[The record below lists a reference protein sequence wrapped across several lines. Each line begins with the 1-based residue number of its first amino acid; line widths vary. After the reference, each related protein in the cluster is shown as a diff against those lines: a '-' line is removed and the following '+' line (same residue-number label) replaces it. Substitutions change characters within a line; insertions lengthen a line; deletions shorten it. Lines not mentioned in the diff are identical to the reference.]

1 MGRYSLSGGVPL
13 CYKNGDHGSLMQVG
27 RIHKWLLGHLFACAA
42 CACAAGQAAPATPD
56 RPWSSSDAQQIRT
69 LSTSVPQPS
78 FTVEQD
84 KAYSLPELVDLAEQH
99 NPETRFA
106 WERAKSQAAALGI
119 ARSEWYPVVSAV
131 AAAQVSRF
139 ALLFNTNFI
148 RQTVSEVQPALA
160 LNYTI
165 LDFGRRSARVEA
177 ASAELLATDFGFNDT
192 HRRIIYQVAESYY
205 RVLSTVAQQQAS
217 EVNLLNAQ
225 TVQQSAE
232 ERLKNGLATLPDV
245 LEARS
250 ATAQAQFD
258 LQSAIGA
265 AEIAR
270 GDLATALGT
279 SATISVKLEPVTSLV
294 TPDSVE
300 GTVEQLIE
308 RALQQRPDLM
318 QQVADL
324 RARQAA
330 AKEAKS
336 AYYPTLGVTALVGPQ
351 VLYGFQEQL
360 PSEQTTLLTGAA
372 GATLNWTI
380 FDGGARR
387 SALARAE
394 ADSRA
399 ATAQINI
406 TRNQIADEVWR
417 AYSNVKT
424 AFRQRE
430 AATAL
435 LQAAEQSYDAAL
447 EAYKYGVRNLLDVTA
462 AQRALAQARSSNI
475 SAQTQVLT
483 SLAELAFRTGDLLN
497 MPAKTGKP

>member
-1 MGRYSLSGGVPL
+1 MVSGG
-13 CYKNGDHGSLMQVG
+13 KRRSGG
-27 RIHKWLLGHLFACAA
+27 
-42 CACAAGQAAPATPD
+42 AGVA
-56 RPWSSSDAQQIRT
+56 
-69 LSTSVPQPS
+69 L
-78 FTVEQD
+78 
-84 KAYSLPELVDLAEQH
+84 
-99 NPETRFA
+99 
-106 WERAKSQAAALGI
+106 RA
-119 ARSEWYPVVSAV
+119 
-131 AAAQVSRF
+131 
-139 ALLFNTNFI
+139 LFNTNFI
-148 RQTVSEVQPALA
+148 RQTVSELQPALA
-160 LNYTI
+160 LNYTV
-165 LDFGRRSARVEA
+165 LDFGRRSAGVEA
-177 ASAELLATDFGFNDT
+177 ASAELLATDLGFNDT
-192 HRRIIYQVAESYY
+192 HRRIIYQVEESYY

-279 SATISVKLEPVTSLV
+279 SATISGQLEPVTSLV

-497 MPAKTGKP
+497 MPAKQGKP

>member
-1 MGRYSLSGGVPL
+1 MPIRALHKCLLS
-13 CYKNGDHGSLMQVG
+13 Y
-27 RIHKWLLGHLFACAA
+27 LFAVSACGCAF
-42 CACAAGQAAPATPD
+42 GQAAPTTPD
-56 RPWSSSDAQQIRT
+56 RPWTSPDAQQIRT
-69 LSTSVPQPS
+69 LSTSVPQPP
-78 FTVEQD
+78 FTID
-84 KAYSLPELVDLAEQH
+84 PNKAYSLPELVDLAEQH
-99 NPETRFA
+99 NPATRFA
-106 WERAKSQAAALGI
+106 WERAKAQAATLGL
-119 ARSEWYPVVSAV
+119 ARSEWYPVISAV
-131 AAAQVSRF
+131 AAAQVQRF
-139 ALLFNTNFI
+139 ALLFNTDFI
-148 RQTVSEVQPALA
+148 RQTVSNVQPALT

-165 LDFGRRSARVEA
+165 LDFGRRSARIEE
-177 ASAELLATDFGFNDT
+177 ASAALLATDFGFNDT
-192 HRRIIYQVAESYY
+192 HRKVIFQVEEAYY
-205 RVLSTVAQQQAS
+205 RVLSSVAQQQAAEAS
-217 EVNLLNAQ
+217 LLNAQ

-232 ERLKNGLATLPDV
+232 DRLKNGLATLPDV

-279 SATISVKLEPVTSLV
+279 SATISVKIEPVTSLT
-294 TPDSVE
+294 TPNSLE
-300 GTVEQLIE
+300 GTVEQLID
-308 RALQQRPDLM
+308 RALQQRPDLL
-318 QQVADL
+318 QQVAEL

-330 AKEAKS
+330 EKQAKS
-336 AYYPTLGVTALVGPQ
+336 AYYPTLTVDVLAGPQ
-351 VLYGFQEQL
+351 TLYGFQEQF
-360 PSEQTTLLTGAA
+360 PADQTTLITGNAA
-372 GATLNWTI
+372 ATLRWTI
-380 FDGGARR
+380 LDGGARR
-387 SALARAE
+387 STLARAE

-399 ATAQINI
+399 ATAQINV

-462 AQRALAQARSSNI
+462 AQRALAQARSSDI

-497 MPAKTGKP
+497 TPMKQVKP

>member
-1 MGRYSLSGGVPL
+1 MD
-13 CYKNGDHGSLMQVG
+13 GDRESLMQLKAV
-27 RIHKWLLGHLFACAA
+27 HKCLAGWLLAIAVCGCAL
-42 CACAAGQAAPATPD
+42 GQTAPPTPD
-56 RPWSSSDAQQIRT
+56 RPWNSLDAQQMRS
-69 LSTSVPQPS
+69 LSSTVPQPP
-78 FTVEQD
+78 FTID
-84 KAYSLPELVDLAEQH
+84 PGKSYSLPELVDLAEQH
-99 NPETRFA
+99 NPATRLA
-106 WERAKSQAAALGI
+106 WERAKSRAATLGI
-119 ARSEWYPVVSAV
+119 ARSEWYPVISGV
-131 AAAQVSRF
+131 AAAQVQRF

-148 RQTVSEVQPALA
+148 RQTVSNVQPALT

-165 LDFGRRSARVEA
+165 LDFGRRSARVEG

-192 HRRIIYQVAESYY
+192 HRRIIYQVEEAYY
-205 RVLSTVAQQQAS
+205 RVLSTAVQQQAA
-217 EVNLLNAQ
+217 EANLQNAQ

-232 ERLKNGLATLPDV
+232 DRLKNGLATLPDV

-279 SATISVKLEPVTSLV
+279 SATISVKVEPVTSLV

-318 QQVADL
+318 QQVAEL

-336 AYYPTLGVTALVGPQ
+336 AYYPTLSVNALAGPQ
-351 VLYGFQEQL
+351 ALYGFQEQF
-360 PSEQTTLLTGAA
+360 PSDSTTLLTGYA
-372 GATLNWTI
+372 GATLSWTI

-399 ATAQINI
+399 ATSQINV
-406 TRNQIADEVWR
+406 TRDQIADEVWR

-462 AQRALAQARSSNI
+462 AQRALAQARSADI

-483 SLAELAFRTGDLLN
+483 TLAELAFRTGDLLN
-497 MPAKTGKP
+497 APTKQVKP

>member
-1 MGRYSLSGGVPL
+1 MQIKAVHECLS
-13 CYKNGDHGSLMQVG
+13 Y
-27 RIHKWLLGHLFACAA
+27 LFAFAAA
-42 CACAAGQAAPATPD
+42 CGCALGQAAPATPD
-56 RPWSSSDAQQIRT
+56 RPWTSPDAQQIRA
-69 LSTSVPQPS
+69 LSVSTPPPQ
-78 FTVEQD
+78 FTVD
-84 KAYSLPELVDLAEQH
+84 SNKAYSLPELVDLAEQH
-99 NPETRFA
+99 NPATRLA

-119 ARSEWYPVVSAV
+119 ARSEWYPVLSAV
-131 AAAQVSRF
+131 AAAQVQRF

-148 RQTVSEVQPALA
+148 RQTVSDAQPALA

-165 LDFGRRSARVEA
+165 LDFGRRSARVDE

-192 HRRIIYQVAESYY
+192 HRRIIYQVEESYY
-205 RVLSTVAQQQAS
+205 RVLSTAAQQQAAEAS
-217 EVNLLNAQ
+217 LLNAQ

-279 SATISVKLEPVTSLV
+279 SATISVKLEPVTSLA

-300 GTVEQLIE
+300 ETVEQLIE
-308 RALQQRPDLM
+308 RALQHRPDLM
-318 QQVADL
+318 QQVADF

-330 AKEAKS
+330 EKEAKS
-336 AYYPTLGVTALVGPQ
+336 AYYPTLSVSALAGPQ
-351 VLYGFQEQL
+351 AWYGFQEQF
-360 PSEQTTLLTGAA
+360 PATQTTLFTGYA

-399 ATAQINI
+399 ATAQINV

-462 AQRALAQARSSNI
+462 AQRALAQARSSDI

-497 MPAKTGKP
+497 TPIKQAKP

>member
-1 MGRYSLSGGVPL
+1 M
-13 CYKNGDHGSLMQVG
+13 HGKAVY
-27 RIHKWLLGHLFACAA
+27 KWLGSCLVTVAVCGCAMA
-42 CACAAGQAAPATPD
+42 QTAPATPD
-56 RPWSSSDAQQIRT
+56 RPWTSSEAQQLRT
-69 LSTSVPQPS
+69 FSSSVPQPP
-78 FTVEQD
+78 FTLD
-84 KAYSLPELVDLAEQH
+84 PNKAYSLPELVDLAEQH
-99 NPETRFA
+99 NPATSLA

-119 ARSEWYPVVSAV
+119 ARSEWYPVLSAV
-131 AAAQVSRF
+131 AAAQVQRF

-148 RQTVSEVQPALA
+148 RQTVSNVQPALM

-165 LDFGRRSARVEA
+165 LDFGRRSARVDE
-177 ASAELLATDFGFNDT
+177 ASAALLATDFGFNDT
-192 HRRIIYQVAESYY
+192 HRRVIFQVEEAYY
-205 RVLSTVAQQQAS
+205 RVLSTAAQQQAAEAS
-217 EVNLLNAQ
+217 LLNAQ

-232 ERLKNGLATLPDV
+232 DRLNNGLATLPDV

-279 SATISVKLEPVTSLV
+279 SATIPVKIEPITSLA
-294 TPDSVE
+294 TPSSVE
-300 GTVEQLIE
+300 ETVEQLID

-330 AKEAKS
+330 EREAKS
-336 AYYPTLGVTALVGPQ
+336 AYYPTLSVNALTGPQ
-351 VLYGFQEQL
+351 ALYGFQEQFPATL
-360 PSEQTTLLTGAA
+360 TSLLTGSAA
-372 GATLNWTI
+372 ATLNWTI

-387 SALARAE
+387 SALARAQ

-399 ATAQINI
+399 ATSQINV

-435 LQAAEQSYDAAL
+435 LKAAEQSYDAAL

-462 AQRALAQARSSNI
+462 AQRALAQARSSDI

-497 MPAKTGKP
+497 TPMKQVKP

>member
-1 MGRYSLSGGVPL
+1 
-13 CYKNGDHGSLMQVG
+13 MQVKAV
-27 RIHKWLLGHLFACAA
+27 HQCLFSCMFAIAVCGYSW
-42 CACAAGQAAPATPD
+42 GQAAPATPD
-56 RPWSSSDAQQIRT
+56 RPWSAPDAQQIRT
-69 LSTSVPQPS
+69 FSAGIPQPA
-78 FTVEQD
+78 FTVD
-84 KAYSLPELVDLAEQH
+84 LNKSYSLPELVDLAEQH
-99 NPETRFA
+99 NPATSLA

-119 ARSEWYPVVSAV
+119 ARSEWYPVLSAV
-131 AAAQVSRF
+131 AAAQVQRI

-148 RQTVSEVQPALA
+148 RQTLTDVQPALA
-160 LNYTI
+160 LSYTI

-177 ASAELLATDFGFNDT
+177 ASAQLLATDFGFNDT
-192 HRRIIYQVAESYY
+192 HRRIIYQVEESYY
-205 RVLSTVAQQQAS
+205 RLLSTTSQQQAAEAS
-217 EVNLLNAQ
+217 LLNAQ
-225 TVQQSAE
+225 TVQQAAE
-232 ERLKNGLATLPDV
+232 DRLKNGLATLPDV

-265 AEIAR
+265 VEIAR

-279 SATISVKLEPVTSLV
+279 SATVPVKVEPITSLA

-300 GTVEQLIE
+300 GTVEQLID
-308 RALQQRPDLM
+308 RALRQRPDLM

-330 AKEAKS
+330 AKEAK
-336 AYYPTLGVTALVGPQ
+336 AGYFPTLSVGALAGPQ
-351 VLYGFQEQL
+351 AWYGFQEQL
-360 PSEQTTLLTGAA
+360 PSAQTTVLTGYA

-387 SALARAE
+387 SSLARAE

-399 ATAQINI
+399 AAAQVNV
-406 TRNQIADEVWR
+406 TRNQIGDEVWR

-462 AQRALAQARSSNI
+462 AQRALAQARSSDI
-475 SAQTQVLT
+475 TARTQVLT
-483 SLAELAFRTGDLLN
+483 SLADLAFRTGDLLN
-497 MPAKTGKP
+497 TATKQSKP

>member
-1 MGRYSLSGGVPL
+1 
-13 CYKNGDHGSLMQVG
+13 MQVKVV
-27 RIHKWLLGHLFACAA
+27 RKWLLSHLFAVSA
-42 CACAAGQAAPATPD
+42 CGCAAGQAAPATPD
-56 RPWSSSDAQQIRT
+56 RPWTSPDSQQIRT
-69 LSTSVPQPS
+69 LSTSVPQPPFNIDPNQS
-78 FTVEQD
+78 
-84 KAYSLPELVDLAEQH
+84 YSLPELVDLAEQH
-99 NPETRFA
+99 NPATRVA
-106 WERAKSQAAALGI
+106 WERAKSQAATLGI
-119 ARSEWYPVVSAV
+119 ARSEWYPVLSAV
-131 AAAQVSRF
+131 AAAQVSRY
-139 ALLFNTNFI
+139 AILFNTDFI
-148 RQTVSEVQPALA
+148 RQTVSQAQPALA

-192 HRRIIYQVAESYY
+192 HRRIIYQVEESYY
-205 RVLSTVAQQQAS
+205 RVLSTAAQQQAAEAS
-217 EVNLLNAQ
+217 LLNAQ
-225 TVQQSAE
+225 TVQASAE
-232 ERLKNGLATLPDV
+232 DRLKNGLATLPDV

-270 GDLATALGT
+270 GDLANALGT
-279 SATISVKLEPVTSLV
+279 SATISVKIEPVTSLA
-294 TPDSVE
+294 TPNSVE

-330 AKEAKS
+330 EKEAKS
-336 AYYPTLGVTALVGPQ
+336 AYYPTIGISVLAGPEA
-351 VLYGFQEQL
+351 LYGFQQQF
-360 PSEQTTLLTGAA
+360 PSTQSTLLTGSA

-399 ATAQINI
+399 ATSQVNV

-462 AQRALAQARSSNI
+462 AQRALAQARSSDI

-497 MPAKTGKP
+497 TPTKQVKP

>member
-1 MGRYSLSGGVPL
+1 V
-13 CYKNGDHGSLMQVG
+13 
-27 RIHKWLLGHLFACAA
+27 
-42 CACAAGQAAPATPD
+42 
-56 RPWSSSDAQQIRT
+56 DANK
-69 LSTSVPQPS
+69 V
-78 FTVEQD
+78 
-84 KAYSLPELVDLAEQH
+84 YSLPELVDLAEQH
-99 NPETRFA
+99 NPATRFA
-106 WERAKSQAAALGI
+106 WERAKSQAATLGI
-119 ARSEWYPVVSAV
+119 ARSEWYPVLTAV
-131 AAAQVSRF
+131 AAAQVERL
-139 ALLFNTNFI
+139 ALLINTNFI
-148 RQTVSEVQPALA
+148 RQTVSTVQPALT

-192 HRRIIYQVAESYY
+192 HRQLIYQVEVSYY
-205 RVLSTVAQQQAS
+205 RVLSTAAQQQAA
-217 EVNLLNAQ
+217 EANLLNAQ
-225 TVQQSAE
+225 TVQESAE
-232 ERLKNGLATLPDV
+232 DRLKNGLATLPDI

-265 AEIAR
+265 AEIAS
-270 GDLATALGT
+270 GDLANALGT
-279 SATISVKLEPVTSLV
+279 SATIFIKIEPITSLT

-300 GTVEQLIE
+300 GTVEQLID

-330 AKEAKS
+330 EKEAKS
-336 AYYPTLGVTALVGPQ
+336 AYYPTLSISALAGPQ
-351 VLYGFQEQL
+351 ALYGFQEQF
-360 PSEQTTLLTGAA
+360 PATQTTLLTGSAA
-372 GATLNWTI
+372 ASLNWTI

-399 ATAQINI
+399 VTAQINV
-406 TRNQIADEVWR
+406 TQNQIADEVWR

-462 AQRALAQARSSNI
+462 AQRALAQARSSDI
-475 SAQTQVLT
+475 SARTQVLT

-497 MPAKTGKP
+497 IRPKQGKP

>member
-1 MGRYSLSGGVPL
+1 
-13 CYKNGDHGSLMQVG
+13 MQVKAV
-27 RIHKWLLGHLFACAA
+27 HQWVFSLVFSCAA
-42 CACAAGQAAPATPD
+42 CGYAFGQAAPATPD
-56 RPWSSSDAQQIRT
+56 RPWTSPDAQQIRT
-69 LSTSVPQPS
+69 FSAGAPQPP
-78 FTVEQD
+78 FTID
-84 KAYSLPELVDLAEQH
+84 ATKAYSLPELVDLAEQH

-106 WERAKSQAAALGI
+106 WERAKAQAGALGV
-119 ARSEWYPVVSAV
+119 ARSEWYPVITAV
-131 AAAQVSRF
+131 AAAQVERL

-148 RQTVSEVQPALA
+148 RQTVSDVQPALL

-165 LDFGRRSARVEA
+165 LDFGRRSAQVEQ

-192 HRRIIYQVAESYY
+192 HRRIIYQVEVSYY
-205 RVLSTVAQQQAS
+205 RVLSTAAQQEAAEAS
-217 EVNLLNAQ
+217 LLNAQ
-225 TVQQSAE
+225 TVQQSSE
-232 ERLKNGLATLPDV
+232 DRLKNGLATLPDV

-258 LQSAIGA
+258 LQSAVGA

-279 SATISVKLEPVTSLV
+279 SATVSVKIEPITSLT

-330 AKEAKS
+330 EKQARS

-351 VLYGFQEQL
+351 AFYGFQEQL
-360 PSEQTTLLTGAA
+360 PSTQTTLLTGSAA
-372 GATLNWTI
+372 ASLNWTI

-394 ADSRA
+394 ADTHA

-406 TRNQIADEVWR
+406 SRNQISDEVWR

-462 AQRALAQARSSNI
+462 AQRALAQARSSDI
-475 SAQTQVLT
+475 AARTQVLT

-497 MPAKTGKP
+497 MPTKQGKP

>member
-1 MGRYSLSGGVPL
+1 MHR
-13 CYKNGDHGSLMQVG
+13 DRQSLMPVKTVHNCL
-27 RIHKWLLGHLFACAA
+27 RHCLLAVAV
-42 CACAAGQAAPATPD
+42 CACALGQTAPGTPD
-56 RPWSSSDAQQIRT
+56 RPWTSPDAQQIRAY
-69 LSTSVPQPS
+69 STGVPQPP
-78 FTVEQD
+78 FTIDPNQ
-84 KAYSLPELVDLAEQH
+84 AYSLPELVDLAEQH
-99 NPETRFA
+99 NPATRLA
-106 WERAKSQAAALGI
+106 WERAKSQAATLGI
-119 ARSEWYPVVSAV
+119 ARSEWYPVISAV
-131 AAAQVSRF
+131 AAAQVQRF

-148 RQTVSEVQPALA
+148 RQTVSNVQPALA

-165 LDFGRRSARVEA
+165 LDFGRRSARIEE
-177 ASAELLATDFGFNDT
+177 ASAQLLATDFGFNDT
-192 HRRIIYQVAESYY
+192 HRRIIFQVEEAYY
-205 RVLSTVAQQQAS
+205 RVLSTTAQQQAA
-217 EVNLLNAQ
+217 EANLLNAQ

-232 ERLKNGLATLPDV
+232 DRLQNGLATLPDV

-279 SATISVKLEPVTSLV
+279 SATIPVKTEPVTSLT

-300 GTVEQLIE
+300 GTVEDLID

-330 AKEAKS
+330 QKEAKS
-336 AYYPTLGVTALVGPQ
+336 AYYPTLTVDVLAGPQ
-351 VLYGFQEQL
+351 ALYGFQEQF
-360 PSEQTTLLTGAA
+360 PATGTSLLSGNAA
-372 GATLNWTI
+372 ATLRWTI

-387 SALARAE
+387 STLARAE

-399 ATAQINI
+399 ATAQIMV

-435 LQAAEQSYDAAL
+435 LHAAEKSYDAAL

-462 AQRALAQARSSNI
+462 AQRALAQARSADI

-483 SLAELAFRTGDLLN
+483 SLADLAFRTGDLLN
-497 MPAKTGKP
+497 TAAKQVKP

>member
-1 MGRYSLSGGVPL
+1 
-13 CYKNGDHGSLMQVG
+13 MQVKVVL
-27 RIHKWLLGHLFACAA
+27 KWFLSLLLVSGTCGYAPA
-42 CACAAGQAAPATPD
+42 QAAPTTPD
-56 RPWSSSDAQQIRT
+56 RPWTSPDAHQVRT
-69 LSTSVPQPS
+69 FSAGIPQPP
-78 FTVEQD
+78 FTLDSNQ
-84 KAYSLPELVDLAEQH
+84 AYSLPELVDLAEQY
-99 NPETRFA
+99 NPATRFA

-119 ARSEWYPVVSAV
+119 ARSEWYPLISAV

-148 RQTVSEVQPALA
+148 RQTVTEAQPALA

-165 LDFGRRSARVEA
+165 LDFGRRSARVEE
-177 ASAELLATDFGFNDT
+177 ASAQLLAIDFGFNDT
-192 HRRIIYQVAESYY
+192 HRRIIYQVEESYY
-205 RVLSTVAQQQAS
+205 RVLSTAAQQQAAEAS
-217 EVNLLNAQ
+217 LLNAQ

-232 ERLKNGLATLPDV
+232 ERLNNGLATLPDV

-279 SATISVKLEPVTSLV
+279 SATISVKIEPVTTLA
-294 TPDSVE
+294 TPDSIE
-300 GTVEQLIE
+300 GTVEQLID

-324 RARQAA
+324 RAQQAA
-330 AKEAKS
+330 EKEAKS
-336 AYYPTLGVTALVGPQ
+336 AYYPTLSVSALAGPET
-351 VLYGFQEQL
+351 LYGFQEQL
-360 PSEQTTLLTGAA
+360 PSTQTSLLTGAA

-399 ATAQINI
+399 AIAQVNV
-406 TRNQIADEVWR
+406 TRNQIGDEVWR

-430 AATAL
+430 AAIAL
-435 LQAAEQSYDAAL
+435 LQSAGQSYDAAL

-462 AQRALAQARSSNI
+462 AQRALAQARSSDI
-475 SAQTQVLT
+475 SARTQVLT

-497 MPAKTGKP
+497 TAAKRSKP

>member
-1 MGRYSLSGGVPL
+1 
-13 CYKNGDHGSLMQVG
+13 MQIKAV
-27 RIHKWLLGHLFACAA
+27 HKCLISYLFAVAAVGCAP
-42 CACAAGQAAPATPD
+42 GQAAPATPD
-56 RPWSSSDAQQIRT
+56 RPWTSPDVQQIRT
-69 LSTSVPQPS
+69 FSSNVPQPP
-78 FTVEQD
+78 FAID
-84 KAYSLPELVDLAEQH
+84 PNRAYSLPELVDLAEQH
-99 NPETRFA
+99 NPATRFA

-119 ARSEWYPVVSAV
+119 ARSEWYPVISAV
-131 AAAQVSRF
+131 AATQVERF

-160 LNYTI
+160 LNYSV
-165 LDFGRRSARVEA
+165 LDFGRRSARVEE

-192 HRRIIYQVAESYY
+192 HRRIIYQVEESYY
-205 RVLSTVAQQQAS
+205 RVLSTAAQQQAAEAS
-217 EVNLLNAQ
+217 LLNAQ

-232 ERLKNGLATLPDV
+232 DRLKNGLATLPDV

-250 ATAQAQFD
+250 ATAQSQFD
-258 LQSAIGA
+258 LQSAIGS

-279 SATISVKLEPVTSLV
+279 SATLSVKIEPITSLT

-308 RALQQRPDLM
+308 RALQQRPDLL
-318 QQVADL
+318 QQVTEL

-330 AKEAKS
+330 EKEAKS
-336 AYYPTLGVTALVGPQ
+336 AYYPTLSVNALAGPQ
-351 VLYGFQEQL
+351 AWYGFQEQF
-360 PSEQTTLLTGAA
+360 PATSTTLLTGYA

-399 ATAQINI
+399 ATSQINV
-406 TRNQIADEVWR
+406 TRNQISDEVWR

-462 AQRALAQARSSNI
+462 AQRALALARSSDI

-497 MPAKTGKP
+497 APGKQVKP

>member
-1 MGRYSLSGGVPL
+1 MLV
-13 CYKNGDHGSLMQVG
+13 KVA
-27 RIHKWLLGHLFACAA
+27 HKWLLSHLFAVAA
-42 CACAAGQAAPATPD
+42 CGCSLGQAAPATPD
-56 RPWSSSDAQQIRT
+56 RPWTSPDAQQIRT
-69 LSTSVPQPS
+69 FSSSVPQPP
-78 FTVEQD
+78 FTID
-84 KAYSLPELVDLAEQH
+84 PNKAYSLPELVDLAEQH
-99 NPETRFA
+99 NPATSLA
-106 WERAKSQAAALGI
+106 WERAKSQAAVLGI
-119 ARSEWYPVVSAV
+119 ARSEWYPVLSAV
-131 AAAQVSRF
+131 AAAQVQRF

-148 RQTVSEVQPALA
+148 RQTVSDAQPALM

-177 ASAELLATDFGFNDT
+177 AGAELLATDFGFNDT
-192 HRRIIYQVAESYY
+192 HRRIIYQVEEAYY
-205 RVLSTVAQQQAS
+205 RVLSTAAQQQAA
-217 EVNLLNAQ
+217 EVSLLNAQ

-232 ERLKNGLATLPDV
+232 DRLKNGLATLPDV

-258 LQSAIGA
+258 LQSAIGS

-279 SATISVKLEPVTSLV
+279 SATISVKVEPITSLE
-294 TPDSVE
+294 TPNSVE
-300 GTVEQLIE
+300 GTVEQLID

-330 AKEAKS
+330 EKEAKS
-336 AYYPTLGVTALVGPQ
+336 AYYPTLSTSILAGPEA
-351 VLYGFQEQL
+351 LYGFQEQF
-360 PSEQTTLLTGAA
+360 PAAQTSLLTGSA
-372 GATLNWTI
+372 GLTLNWTI

-399 ATAQINI
+399 ATSQINV

-462 AQRALAQARSSNI
+462 AQRALAQARSSDI

-497 MPAKTGKP
+497 TPMKQVKP